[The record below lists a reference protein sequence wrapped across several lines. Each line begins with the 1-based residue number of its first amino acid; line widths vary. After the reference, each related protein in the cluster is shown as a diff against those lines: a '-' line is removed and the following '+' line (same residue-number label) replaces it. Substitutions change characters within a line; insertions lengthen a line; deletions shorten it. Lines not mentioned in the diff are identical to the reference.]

1 MVKVMPKLIHIHPD
15 DNVVVAIDALEAGDT
30 VEVSGRRLVLRAD
43 VPAGHKIALKP
54 IGEGE
59 AVVKYGHRIG
69 LSSEAVEP
77 GAWVHSHN
85 LKTALKPCGWYVHE
99 AESTDAVTG

>member
-1 MVKVMPKLIHIHPD
+1 MGKVMPKLIHIHPN

-69 LSSEAVEP
+69 LASEAVEP

-85 LKTALKPCGWYVHE
+85 LKTARSEEHTSELQ
-99 AESTDAVTG
+99 S